1 MKLTAQVKLLP
12 SDVQRDA
19 LLATM
24 ERINAACDKASGLA
38 WKART
43 FGQFNLHKLVY
54 RGLRDAFGLA
64 SQVAVRAIAKVAD
77 AYKLDHDSRREFRH
91 RGAICYDSRILSW
104 KGDSVSIW
112 TLSGREV
119 IPFVCGDRQ
128 RAQLQGA
135 RGETDLVYR
144 GGQFYLLVSV
154 DAVEQP
160 KAAPTAWLGVDLGIA
175 NIAVDSDGA
184 VYSGAKID
192 EVRTKIGALR
202 AALQSKGTKSAKRHL
217 KRLRRKERD
226 FHAHTNHVIS
236 KAIAQKAKDTGRG
249 VALEDLTGIRE
260 RVTVR
265 HAQRARHHSWS
276 FAQLRAFV
284 SYKVALLGVA
294 LGLVD
299 PRNTSRTCPRCG
311 CIDKA
316 NRRSQS
322 EFRCVQCG
330 FEGNADHVGSINIA
344 ARATVNWPIV
354 ATLNQGIGKLPG
366 PLVRQLQSL
375 GL

>member
-12 SDVQRDA
+12 SDVQRAA

-24 ERINAACDKASGLA
+24 ERVNAACDEASRLA
-38 WKART
+38 WKT
-43 FGQFNLHKLVY
+43 KVFGQFNIHNLVY

-64 SQVAVRAIAKVAD
+64 SQVVVRAIAKVAD
-77 AYKLDHDSRREFRH
+77 AYKLDHKVRREFRP

-104 KGDSVSIW
+104 KGESVSIW
-112 TLSGREV
+112 TLAGREA

-144 GGQFYLLVSV
+144 GGEFYLLVSV
-154 DAVEQP
+154 EVTEQP
-160 KAAPTAWLGVDLGIA
+160 KVAPSAWLGVDLGIV

-184 VYSGAKID
+184 VYSGAKVD
-192 EVRTKIGALR
+192 EVRTKIGVLR
-202 AALQSKGTKSAKRHL
+202 AALQSKDTKSAKRHL

-226 FHAHTNHVIS
+226 FHTHTNHVIS

-265 HAQRARHHSWS
+265 RAQRARAHSWS

-299 PRNTSRTCPRCG
+299 PRNTSRTCPACA

-322 EFRCVQCG
+322 EFVCVRCG
-330 FEGNADHVGSINIA
+330 FKDNADHVGSINIA

-354 ATLNQGIGKLPG
+354 ATLGLGIVNLASPQS
-366 PLVRQLQSL
+366 RQPQSL
-375 GL
+375 AL